1 MSDEIYLYKIYYHN
15 FSKME
20 RFNNRKVCILMVYM
34 IEILKII
41 INNIENNIENNMQ
54 IC

>member
-1 MSDEIYLYKIYYHN
+1 
-15 FSKME
+15 
-20 RFNNRKVCILMVYM
+20 LMVYM

-54 IC
+54 ICWKELKIK